1 MSKRNHSFN
10 TRKESSVK
18 KCIWKKLKCV
28 NHPLNR
34 METDCVSSRDRR
46 FVSHSPVATY
56 PPKLK
61 SLGANQPS
69 KCEKQ
74 A

>member
-1 MSKRNHSFN
+1 
-10 TRKESSVK
+10 
-18 KCIWKKLKCV
+18 
-28 NHPLNR
+28 

-69 KCEKQ
+69 NCEKQ
-74 A
+74 AWVMQYDFQLLSLDEI